1 VKPTVEDR
9 QAITEL
15 LSRYGLLIDQQR
27 TDEWMDLF
35 LEDAVIEVP
44 GRPPLRTGIDR
55 RGLAEGAPRGLHL
68 AAAPIVRAGNSDDS
82 ALAEQSF
89 SFLNLQTGKPLVGWY
104 EDELVKRAERWYIAR
119 RAINY
124 FRT

>member
-1 VKPTVEDR
+1 MMPNLEDR

-27 TDEWMDLF
+27 TDEWMELF

-44 GRPPLRTGIDR
+44 GRPPFRTGADR

-68 AAAPIVRAGNSDDS
+68 AAPPVIRAGSSDDV
-82 ALAEQSF
+82 ALGEQSF
-89 SFLNLQTGKPLVGWY
+89 QFHNAVTGKPLIGWY
-104 EDELVKRAERWYIAR
+104 DDELVKRGDRWYIAR
-119 RAINY
+119 RVIQY
-124 FRT
+124 FRA

>member
-1 VKPTVEDR
+1 MKPNLEDR

-27 TDEWMDLF
+27 TDEWMELF

-44 GRPPLRTGIDR
+44 GRPPFRTGADR

-68 AAAPIVRAGNSDDS
+68 AAPPVIRAGSSDDV
-82 ALAEQSF
+82 ALGEQSF
-89 SFLNLQTGKPLVGWY
+89 QFHNAVTGKPLIGWY
-104 EDELVKRAERWYIAR
+104 DDELVKRGDRWYIAR
-119 RAINY
+119 RVIQY
-124 FRT
+124 FRA